1 MGKVMMTRRKL
12 AQFFN
17 WRVSVTLTDG
27 RVLVGV
33 LMAVDRHVNLVLC
46 HTEEY
51 RRYKVRGKPE
61 GKELKRMLG
70 FIVVRGVNIL
80 YVQPEE
86 LGKEEI
92 VEPVKARKAKA
103 NAKSAPA
110 ATPAKPAAAALPQLP
125 AGMPALP
132 NMAALLAARPA
143 GMPALPGFP
152 GGQLPNLQGLS
163 LPLGFPMGGLPG
175 GVGGLPSLPGMP
187 GLPQARPGGLPGGMP
202 ALPKA
207 S

>member
-70 FIVVRGVNIL
+70 FIVVRGQGIL

-92 VEPVKARKAKA
+92 VEPVKARKSKA

-110 ATPAKPAAAALPQLP
+110 AATPAKAALPTLPQFPAGLPQLP
-125 AGMPALP
+125 GLP

-143 GMPALPGFP
+143 GMPGLP
-152 GGQLPNLQGLS
+152 
-163 LPLGFPMGGLPG
+163 GLPG
-175 GVGGLPSLPGMP
+175 GALPSLPGGLPSLPGLSLPM
-187 GLPQARPGGLPGGMP
+187 GLPLGGLPGGLP
-202 ALPKA
+202 AGMTPRPA